1 MKRRTRQLIVPYLIW
16 TLIAA
21 IISAKVAFV
30 GQFLHC
36 LLYPSSGYWF
46 LYVLWVVTLLMYLSL
61 AISEVCHLKDE
72 WPSLIF
78 AIVMIG
84 SEAVLKTK
92 MLAFHLISYYFV
104 FYIIGYYYRKYEN
117 QLIASKPYMIIIG
130 LCIWFVL
137 ASFWNMES
145 VPFFLKNIS
154 FVPESVMNLLY
165 RFITAIVG
173 IWLLLNIA
181 NRYLDSSTWLNS
193 RFVYFGKIS
202 IGIYV
207 SHMIIGPYVNILIS
221 AYTCVS
227 ITVNILL
234 SFVVTAILSFAIMGI
249 MEKNSFSS
257 KYLLGKI

>member
-1 MKRRTRQLIVPYLIW
+1 MLVT
-16 TLIAA
+16 
-21 IISAKVAFV
+21 AKDLFV
-30 GQFLHC
+30 GQFFHN
-36 LLYPSSGYWF
+36 LLYPSGGYWF
-46 LYVLWVVTLLMYLSL
+46 LWVLWVVTLLMYLSL

-117 QLIASKPYMIIIG
+117 QLIASKQYMIIIG

-137 ASFWNMES
+137 ASFWNIES
-145 VPFFLKNIS
+145 VPSFLKNIS

-181 NRYLDSSTWLNS
+181 NRYLDSFTWLNS

-207 SHMIIGPYVNILIS
+207 CHMIIGPYVNKMFS
-221 AYTCVS
+221 AYTSVS
-227 ITVNILL
+227 VAMNILL
-234 SFVVTAILSFAIMGI
+234 SFVITALLSFTII
-249 MEKNSFSS
+249 WFIEKNKVTS